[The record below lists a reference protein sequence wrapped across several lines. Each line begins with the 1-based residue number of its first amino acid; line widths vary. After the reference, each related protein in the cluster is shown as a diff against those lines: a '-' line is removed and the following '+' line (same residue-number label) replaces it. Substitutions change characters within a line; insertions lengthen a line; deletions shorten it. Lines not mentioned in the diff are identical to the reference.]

1 MGAHISIPMY
11 RRTVPRRYRLVGQ
24 KCLNCGRIN
33 FPPKAVCRYCLTGTE
48 FADVPL
54 SGRGTVYSYTII
66 AGGGAPPE
74 FADLARCRG
83 SYPVALVELEE
94 GPRIIA
100 QLVETTPQNIYIGMP
115 VEAVFRRIYEEE
127 GVVRYGYKFRP
138 QPAAVGGK
146 T

>member
-11 RRTVPRRYRLVGQ
+11 RRTVPQRYRITGQ
-24 KCLNCGRIN
+24 KCTACGRVN
-33 FPPKAVCRYCLTGTE
+33 FPPKAVCRYCMTGTE
-48 FADVPL
+48 FEDVTL
-54 SGRGTVYSYTII
+54 SGKGTVYSYTVI

-74 FADLARCRG
+74 FSGEARCRG

-100 QLVETTPQNIYIGMP
+100 QLVNVPAGGIQVGLP

-127 GVVRYGYKFRP
+127 GVVRYGFKFRP
-138 QPAAVGGK
+138 A
-146 T
+146 